1 MCMRGG
7 GGLYRK
13 KLCSSN
19 KQWGGGFLKVKGMCR
34 HDGNIKTT
42 DKKSQWWVAEVEQ
55 SNGKED

>member
-1 MCMRGG
+1 M
-7 GGLYRK
+7 
-13 KLCSSN
+13 
-19 KQWGGGFLKVKGMCR
+19 KVKGMCR